1 MVIVTMVRVVRS
13 LAGICACVF
22 LLLFW
27 VDTTKATTE
36 GASASS
42 EPECKNGLQGVS
54 AGTSILPS
62 EYDDVEDKIRICG
75 ASPNCN
81 TCVEM
86 YRGDCGYVFPTN
98 VTVIE
103 EKRHDGKKE
112 LCACQTFA
120 CDLAWDPAG
129 WNKKCFTKIKCIP
142 KKPHYDKISLEQ
154 ALCGGE
160 DGPSVRFC
168 PLTFSKQG
176 YFSPGLVTS
185 VLYEGEKT
193 PYRQYEI
200 INKFVPGSRSTS
212 SGASAQLPHHEGSI
226 TSRKGE
232 TFHYVAYKKE
242 DSLCLRYGGKRG
254 VNTSRSK
261 NEADFDTCIPI
272 PVPERPVMYVSK
284 SYGEQM
290 INGRA
295 FGITLDDRDAILKDA
310 IYRNRALF
318 AKMDVQNYGYYV
330 IGGGHRHRRGAVVQ
344 QHVEELLTTLG
355 ESSGIQYLCMQRK
368 SSFAEA
374 CFNTKTAVELPRDV
388 KYKET
393 ECTMA
398 DSDDK
403 GAAAAK
409 FFSGYIFSRLKD
421 NIKDIREN
429 MHITTAEKGCRVVKK
444 HMHNIDRENS
454 AAVGEDSLR
463 CEYIEGH
470 VISEF
475 QHTMKGAPGNY
486 DVSREMELRRERT
499 ALAKKTVSGR
509 QSLVSRIP
517 LFDYHAI
524 GEVVC
529 ADMPQGDIEFEVLEG
544 ASINCSSNTLRCEEK
559 TRGHGRFRVRK
570 KPKTLRRYVM
580 VGSKGERKR
589 IRCDDKYSIDLYALS
604 QEVLDKSV
612 VHGNKFVLPKEY
624 LINTLSDNTED
635 PCYSSRSEIVYFYE
649 DGGFVAGADLSKCAN
664 PITEYYAPGKAIRGC
679 EYSYIRSDN
688 YEPFLEEG
696 NISGFSIVPL
706 SKYEQGFCIDNFSRI
721 LFEPKSF
728 SSSEQPQTSRCVNKK
743 VATSVGSTNHDA
755 SALTT
760 EYRFP
765 IKGNSFAV
773 AEAHVSSG
781 STKVGVENG
790 GKCTFYKVEMWGGG
804 EAAGLEGAKGN
815 KRSGRPGQYVSLL
828 LDLSHMDSVRAN
840 SSLCNNEKKCAGAVG
855 ILNNNKKFSLL
866 MNIGV
871 GGKQSTGDTTGA
883 SKGGDTVLYL
893 CGEKSVEEQGASAS
907 AVVEAGSEW
916 PYKVIN
922 NPLFDRGDAQ
932 AADKPESSSG
942 TAVQGASEPNCYEI
956 ARAVGGGSDMLG
968 EPWHG
973 PHNKVL
979 KYHRTIYTNV
989 LSSDKSGMKL
999 LLGGE
1004 AMFTKIPVEVN
1015 MYDDNGGIGFA
1026 TGGYLAQRSLPRE
1039 RCNYIATP
1047 ASDVSV
1053 QGPLKGMKMT
1063 LIVPGMGGC
1072 WGKEA
1077 TTQGNGVQQVGTS
1090 SSTEDKPG
1098 AGRNGAVIITCER
1111 WGTGT
1116 GNGAYRGD

>member
-200 INKFVPGSRSTS
+200 INKFVPGSRSTG

-284 SYGEQM
+284 SDGEQM

-295 FGITLDDRDAILKDA
+295 FGITPNDRDAILKDA
-310 IYRNRALF
+310 MYRNRALF
-318 AKMDVQNYGYYV
+318 AEMDVMKYGNYVAGKRRYV
-330 IGGGHRHRRGAVVQ
+330 GVQ
-344 QHVEELLTTLG
+344 DHVSALLKTLVG
-355 ESSGIQYLCMQRK
+355 SSGIQYLCMQRK
-368 SSFAEA
+368 SLFQEA
-374 CFNTKTAVELPRDV
+374 CSNTKTAVEFPRDV
-388 KYKET
+388 KYKER

-398 DSDDK
+398 DSVVDT
-403 GAAAAK
+403 AVAK
-409 FFSGYIFSRLKD
+409 FFSGYVFSRLKD
-421 NIKDIREN
+421 NIKDIGENIPITVAGRE
-429 MHITTAEKGCRVVKK
+429 CRVAKQ
-444 HMHNIDRENS
+444 HMHNTNGEGS
-454 AAVGEDSLR
+454 ATVGEESLR
-463 CEYIEGH
+463 CEYTEAP

-475 QHTMKGAPGNY
+475 QHTMARVRRGY
-486 DVSREMELRRERT
+486 DVSEEMERRRSST
-499 ALAKKTVSGR
+499 ALGKKVVSSG
-509 QSLVSRIP
+509 QSLVSKIP
-517 LFDYHAI
+517 LFDYHAM

-544 ASINCSSNTLRCEEK
+544 ASITINCSSNTLRCEEK

-580 VGSKGERKR
+580 VGSKGERRR

-649 DGGFVAGADLSKCAN
+649 DGGFVSDADLSKCAN
-664 PITEYYAPGKAIRGC
+664 PITEYYASGKAIRGC

-721 LFEPKSF
+721 LFEPKSLNNVAT
-728 SSSEQPQTSRCVNKK
+728 EQQTSHCFKH
-743 VATSVGSTNHDA
+743 GSKNNVA

-765 IKGNSFAV
+765 INNNSFAV
-773 AEAHVSSG
+773 EPASKDGKLDASG
-781 STKVGVENG
+781 SAQVRK
-790 GKCTFYKVEMWGGG
+790 KCTFYKVEMWGGG
-804 EAAGLEGAKGN
+804 EAARREGESEKGS

-828 LDLSHMDSVRAN
+828 LDLFDEYVRASCTSCSN
-840 SSLCNNEKKCAGAVG
+840 DEKCKEAVK
-855 ILNNNKKFSLL
+855 ILNTNKKFSLL

-871 GGKQSTGDTTGA
+871 GGQQGGSSDTTDA
-883 SKGGDTVLYL
+883 STKGGDTILYL
-893 CGEKSVEEQGASAS
+893 CGDDPIQGLATCDSESV
-907 AVVEAGSEW
+907 AVKDTREGW

-922 NPLFDRGDAQ
+922 NPLFDQKDAQ
-932 AADKPESSSG
+932 ATSQPESLPSAAGNQVSG
-942 TAVQGASEPNCYEI
+942 ANCYEI

-979 KYHRTIYTNV
+979 KYHRTISTNV

-1026 TGGYLAQRSLPRE
+1026 TGGYLAQRSLPKE
-1039 RCNYIATP
+1039 RCNYIETP

-1053 QGPLKGMKMT
+1053 QGPLQGMKMT

-1077 TTQGNGVQQVGTS
+1077 ATQTGGAAPVGTP

-1111 WGTGT
+1111 WG
-1116 GNGAYRGD
+1116 NGMYNSDIRAGS